1 MPKEWGSKLEDMADK
16 DAEQGTQTTA
26 AFVQDLRSRIQDI
39 DRKQERLFQGYLEQ
53 DIEPEKY
60 RQEKN
65 KLTLE
70 KKTFQEQIIRLEQK
84 QDAWLAPLKN
94 FLKDAQNLGEITL
107 SPDPTPKK
115 SAAQKI
121 FGSNL
126 YLKNQK
132 IEFVPQ
138 TQWAALCAAL
148 QKVGKVPLCN
158 ILVGWEGIEPSTSG
172 LRVRCSTN

>member
-1 MPKEWGSKLEDMADK
+1 MHYKS
-16 DAEQGTQTTA
+16 
-26 AFVQDLRSRIQDI
+26 
-39 DRKQERLFQGYLEQ
+39 
-53 DIEPEKY
+53 PEKY

-70 KKTFQEQIIRLEQK
+70 KKTLTEQIARLGQK

-94 FLKDAQNLGEITL
+94 FLKDAQKLGEITL
-107 SPDPTPKK
+107 APELHPKK

-121 FGSNL
+121 FGSHL
-126 YLKNQK
+126 FLKNQK
-132 IEFVPQ
+132 IEFTPQ

-158 ILVGWEGIEPSTSG
+158 ILVGRVGIGPTTPC
-172 LRVRCSTN
+172 LRGRCSTN